1 MLRDGMPRKGEDPLQ
16 ELIRYVL
23 GVDRRIFII
32 KEFQHRA
39 ILQASNIAKKVG
51 RSLQNISRALKEL
64 EEKGIITSISPEKR
78 TWKKYILS
86 EKGKQIL
93 IELKKQGLI

>member
-1 MLRDGMPRKGEDPLQ
+1 MGNMLRKGEEPLQ

-23 GVDRRIFII
+23 GVDRRIFVI
-32 KEFQHRA
+32 KEFQHCT
-39 ILQASNIAKKVG
+39 ILQASGIAKKVG
-51 RSLQNISRALKEL
+51 RSFQNISRALKEL
-64 EEKGIITSISPEKR
+64 EEKGIVISITPKKR